1 MVDSALCAFTC
12 SCTCRFL
19 SISKKMNTL
28 WFTLSRAAK
37 DLIAFLVGYVLV
49 AAGVVGLWLACMHAH
64 GFCGPPLQPQYLFES
79 ASLHAALLAIF
90 WKNMRAWSHS
100 WTIV

>member
-1 MVDSALCAFTC
+1 
-12 SCTCRFL
+12 
-19 SISKKMNTL
+19 MNTL

-79 ASLHAALLAIF
+79 ASLHAVLLAIF